1 MQDRDSVVNDSSHG
15 PGKRPETGFTRHS
28 SLDLP
33 AAKPE
38 SPLQVVASTTTTEK
52 G

>member
-1 MQDRDSVVNDSSHG
+1 MQDRDSVMNDSSHG
-15 PGKRPETGFTRHS
+15 PGKRPESGFTAHS

-33 AAKPE
+33 ASKPE
-38 SPLQVVASTTTTEK
+38 TPLHVLAFTTTTEK